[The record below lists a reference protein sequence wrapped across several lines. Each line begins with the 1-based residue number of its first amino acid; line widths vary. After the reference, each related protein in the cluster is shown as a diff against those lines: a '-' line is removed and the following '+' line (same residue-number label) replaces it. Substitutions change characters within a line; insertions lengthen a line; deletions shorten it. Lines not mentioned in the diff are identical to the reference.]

1 MHRTV
6 AFRTLG
12 CRLNQYETDALASAF
27 DKDGYS
33 IVELEDEAD
42 VVIINTCTVTNQSDR
57 KSRQVMN
64 QAIRRDTDHRKLIIM
79 TGCSVNNHKEALGA
93 ISGVSYL
100 VENGQKSQIL
110 NIVNSHFRGEM
121 VDPSRLPE
129 DLFGF
134 AAAERTFHTRSIIK
148 IQDGC
153 DNFCTFCIIPE
164 VRGRAVSRPLPD
176 ILENIRQVL
185 DFGFKE
191 VVLTGVNIGRYD
203 FDGHNFDD
211 LVEKVLA
218 LPGDFRVRISSIE
231 PDGFGDKLYRLF
243 QHPKLA
249 PHMHLCLQSGSE
261 RILLQMR
268 RMYTARRFR
277 EITDKIRRQ
286 RPDFNFTTDIIVGF
300 PGETEAD
307 LMETV
312 EFAREIG
319 FSHIHTFKY
328 SKRHGTRAERMPD
341 QLTEAEKNRRSEIIR
356 LVSEENKRK
365 YRESMLGK
373 TQRVIVEKVENG
385 MAMGYGEHYI
395 PVAFPA
401 RGLGW
406 NEWASVKLWSLD
418 DGEDPTVRA
427 KMISDI

>member
-27 DKDGYS
+27 DKDGYR
-33 IVELEDEAD
+33 IVEFEDEAD

-64 QAIRRDTDHRKLIIM
+64 QAIRRDTDHSKLIIM

-100 VENGQKSQIL
+100 IENGQKSQIL

-121 VDPSRLPE
+121 VDPSQLPE

-176 ILENIRQVL
+176 ILDNIRQVL
-185 DFGFKE
+185 DFGYKE

-203 FDGHNFDD
+203 FDGYNFDD
-211 LVEKVLA
+211 LVEKVLE

-231 PDGFGDKLYRLF
+231 PDGFGDKLY
-243 QHPKLA
+243 
-249 PHMHLCLQSGSE
+249 
-261 RILLQMR
+261 
-268 RMYTARRFR
+268 
-277 EITDKIRRQ
+277 
-286 RPDFNFTTDIIVGF
+286 
-300 PGETEAD
+300 
-307 LMETV
+307 
-312 EFAREIG
+312 
-319 FSHIHTFKY
+319 
-328 SKRHGTRAERMPD
+328 
-341 QLTEAEKNRRSEIIR
+341 
-356 LVSEENKRK
+356 
-365 YRESMLGK
+365 
-373 TQRVIVEKVENG
+373 
-385 MAMGYGEHYI
+385 
-395 PVAFPA
+395 
-401 RGLGW
+401 
-406 NEWASVKLWSLD
+406 
-418 DGEDPTVRA
+418 
-427 KMISDI
+427 